1 MQSKGK
7 DDDIYGCFLILSDLA
22 SGCLYDHWGGASP
35 VGLDWRSII
44 YRAKLREVSGSLM
57 TFVPS
62 FVSVWRN
69 HRTSIRL

>member
-1 MQSKGK
+1 M
-7 DDDIYGCFLILSDLA
+7 IFMLFLILSDLA
-22 SGCLYDHWGGASP
+22 SGFLYDHVDGASP
-35 VGLDWRSII
+35 AGLDWRSII
-44 YRAKLREVSGSLM
+44 CRAKLREVSGILM

>member
-1 MQSKGK
+1 ML
-7 DDDIYGCFLILSDLA
+7 FLILYDLA
-22 SGCLYDHWGGASP
+22 SGFLYDHGGGVSP
-35 VGLDWRSII
+35 AGLDWRSID
-44 YRAKLREVSGSLM
+44 YRAELREVSGSLM